1 MANLIEKIKDKRAP
15 APETPERRD
24 VPVAHPDP
32 QQGLTGAQVRERADA
47 GWTNAPVDPPG
58 KTVKQIVLSNIF
70 TYFNMLFFLL
80 ALCVIAVQQWL
91 NLTFMGVIIVNT
103 AIGII
108 QEIRSKKTLDK
119 LNILASPK
127 AVAVRDGRRVTIDT
141 AQLVRDDIV
150 IFAAGNQIYADAVVA
165 QDSCYVNEALITGES
180 DEIKKNPGDKLLS
193 GSFVVSG
200 MCRAQLTDVGA
211 DSYVSRLTQEAKR
224 AKKPQQSEMM
234 RSLQNLVK
242 WIGIL
247 VIPLGVV
254 MFVKE
259 YVWLGR
265 VVPIAVTS
273 TVGSIIGMIPE
284 GLYLLTSLALV
295 AGVVRLAQR
304 KTLVHELGC
313 IETLARVDT
322 LCVDKTGTVT
332 ENKMIVEDICPLCD
346 DRFTLE
352 DIRMI
357 MSDYVYAM
365 QADNDTM
372 AALRRYF
379 TGEKTQDATATLPFS
394 SAKKYG
400 GVSFHAEETY
410 LLGAPDVL
418 LAGRENPYQEQI
430 EGYSAKGCRVLL
442 LGMYDGALS
451 DETLSADLLPIA
463 LILLSNKIR
472 AEAPETFGYFASQGV
487 AVKVISGDNPVTVS
501 AVAQQAGIEGAEN
514 WVDARELKTDQ
525 DIARAIRRYTISGDN
540 ARTVSEVAK
549 RAGIENADR
558 FVDARTLTTEEAIR
572 DAAGKYTV
580 FGRVTPAQKRSL
592 VQALK
597 ADGHTVAMTGDGV
610 NDVLA
615 LKEADCSIAMASGS
629 DVACQVSHIVLLD
642 SNFAS
647 MPSVVAEGRRVIN
660 NIERSASLYLV
671 KNIFSFCLAFFT
683 LFATLPYPFSPAQLT
698 LVSAVTIGI
707 PSFILA
713 MEPNES
719 LVKGKFLRNVLFRAL
734 PAAMTDLAMV
744 VGILLF
750 YIAFQLDDTAM
761 ITICTG
767 VMGIVGLMMVH
778 RTCQPYNTIRKVMI
792 VVLSVL
798 FVIAYFGFPTLF
810 SLQKLNL
817 QSALILIVFGLLS
830 WPVMKAFCRLNDRM
844 RAKFEAWRAGKTAK
858 AA

>member
-1 MANLIEKIKDKRAP
+1 MAASFLKRKP
-15 APETPERRD
+15 KEPERPQR
-24 VPVAHPDP
+24 VEIPAVEADP
-32 QQGLTGAQVRERADA
+32 ELGLTGEQVHERLA
-47 GWTNAPVDPPG
+47 GGWDNRPVEPPG
-58 KTVKQIVLSNIF
+58 ATVQQIIVKNVC
-70 TYFNMLFFLL
+70 TYFNFLFFLL
-80 ALCVIAVQQWL
+80 AGCVIAVRQWL
-91 NLTFMGVIIVNT
+91 NLTFLGPVFCNMF
-103 AIGII
+103 IGIV
-108 QEIRSKKTLDK
+108 QDLRVKKKVDNLR
-119 LNILASPK
+119 IMSAPK
-127 AVAVRDGRRVTIDT
+127 CRAVRDGQIVQTE
-141 AQLVRDDIV
+141 AAALVRDDIAV
-150 IFAAGNQIYADAVVA
+150 FGPGDQIPADAVVA
-165 QDSCYVNEALITGES
+165 AGECRVNEALVTGEA
-180 DEIKKNPGDKLLS
+180 DEIVKRPGDALLS

-200 MCRAQLTDVGA
+200 SCRARLTKVGA
-211 DSYVSRLTQEAKR
+211 DSFVSRLTTEAR
-224 AKKPQQSEMM
+224 QTGSQPQSEMM
-234 RSLQNLVK
+234 RSLTSLIK
-242 WIGIL
+242 WIGVL
-247 VIPLGVV
+247 VIPLGTV
-254 MFVKE
+254 MFIKE
-259 YVWLGR
+259 YLWLKSP
-265 VVPIAVTS
+265 VADAVTS
-273 TVGSIIGMIPE
+273 TVGSIVGMIPE

-295 AGVVRLAQR
+295 ASVIRLANR
-304 KTLVHELGC
+304 RTLVHDMGC

-322 LCVDKTGTVT
+322 LCVDKTGTIT
-332 ENKMIVEDICPLCD
+332 EPKMTVDDIVPLQP
-346 DRFTLE
+346 DRYIAD

-357 MSDYVYAM
+357 MADYVCAM
-365 QADNDTM
+365 QDDNDTM

-379 TGEKTQDATATLPFS
+379 TGQSMQTAIAAMPFR

-442 LGMYDGALS
+442 LGMYDGALT
-451 DETLSADLLPIA
+451 DETLSAGFLPIA

-487 AVKVISGDNPVTVS
+487 AVKV
-501 AVAQQAGIEGAEN
+501 
-514 WVDARELKTDQ
+514 
-525 DIARAIRRYTISGDN
+525 ISGDN

-792 VVLSVL
+792 VVLGVL

-830 WPVMKAFCRLNDRM
+830 WPVMKAFCRLNDHM
-844 RAKFEAWRAGKTAK
+844 RTRFEAWRAGKTAK

>member
-1 MANLIEKIKDKRAP
+1 MSKLQLPRP
-15 APETPERRD
+15 AGKQPAAAQPQPERPQ
-24 VPVAHPDP
+24 VPLLETDP
-32 QQGLTGAQVRERADA
+32 AKGLTAEQAAQRMAAGLDNRAAASPTRSEIEIIRD
-47 GWTNAPVDPPG
+47 
-58 KTVKQIVLSNIF
+58 NIF
-70 TYFNMLFFLL
+70 TFFNLVFIVL
-80 ALCVIAVQQWL
+80 ALCLALVGSFANMTFLGVVIANTIIGTVQQL
-91 NLTFMGVIIVNT
+91 
-103 AIGII
+103 
-108 QEIRSKKTLDK
+108 RSKRTVDQLTL
-119 LNILASPK
+119 
-127 AVAVRDGRRVTIDT
+127 VAAHKVRCLRDGKSILLPSEE
-141 AQLVRDDIV
+141 LVRDDIV
-150 IFAAGNQIYADAVVA
+150 EFTSGEQICADAVVCTGSA
-165 QDSCYVNEALITGES
+165 QANEALITGEA
-180 DEIKKNPGDKLLS
+180 EPVPKNVGDVLRS
-193 GSFVVSG
+193 GSFLVSG
-200 MCRAQLTDVGA
+200 RCTVRLTHVGA
-211 DSYVSRLTQEAKR
+211 ESYASKLATEAREGGHKV
-224 AKKPQQSEMM
+224 AKGEMM
-234 RSLQNLVK
+234 RSLDGLIRV
-242 WIGIL
+242 IGIAL
-247 VIPLGVV
+247 IPMGVV
-254 MFVKE
+254 MFLKQ
-259 YVWLGR
+259 YVSLELPLR
-265 VVPIAVTS
+265 DSVEA
-273 TVGSIIGMIPE
+273 TVAALIGMIPE
-284 GLYLLTSLALV
+284 GLYLLTSVALAV
-295 AGVVRLAQR
+295 SMVRLAQR
-304 KTLVHELGC
+304 KVLAQDMNC
-313 IETLARVDT
+313 IETLARVDV

-332 ENKMIVEDICPLCD
+332 ENKMIVEDVCPLCD

-357 MSDYVYAM
+357 MADYVYAM

-400 GVSFHAEETY
+400 GVSFHTEETY

-442 LGMYDGALS
+442 LGMYDGALT
-451 DETLSADLLPIA
+451 DETLSAGFLPIA

-487 AVKVISGDNPVTVS
+487 AVKV
-501 AVAQQAGIEGAEN
+501 
-514 WVDARELKTDQ
+514 
-525 DIARAIRRYTISGDN
+525 ISGDN

-792 VVLSVL
+792 VVLGVL

-810 SLQKLNL
+810 SLQELNL

-830 WPVMKAFCRLNDRM
+830 WPVMKAFCRLNDHM
-844 RAKFEAWRAGKTAK
+844 RTRFEAWRAGKTAK

>member
-24 VPVAHPDP
+24 VPIVHPDP
-32 QQGLTGAQVRERADA
+32 QQGLTGAQVRERTDA

-127 AVAVRDGRRVTIDT
+127 AVVVRDGKRVTVDT

-150 IFAAGNQIYADAVVA
+150 VFAAGNQIYADAVVA

-193 GSFVVSG
+193 GSFIVSG

-242 WIGIL
+242 WIGII

-254 MFVKE
+254 MFIKE
-259 YVWLGR
+259 FVWLDR
-265 VVPIAVTS
+265 SVPIAVTS

-332 ENKMIVEDICPLCD
+332 ENKMIVEDVCPLCD

-442 LGMYDGALS
+442 LGMYDGTLS
-451 DETLSADLLPIA
+451 D
-463 LILLSNKIR
+463 
-472 AEAPETFGYFASQGV
+472 
-487 AVKVISGDNPVTVS
+487 
-501 AVAQQAGIEGAEN
+501 
-514 WVDARELKTDQ
+514 
-525 DIARAIRRYTISGDN
+525 
-540 ARTVSEVAK
+540 
-549 RAGIENADR
+549 
-558 FVDARTLTTEEAIR
+558 
-572 DAAGKYTV
+572 
-580 FGRVTPAQKRSL
+580 
-592 VQALK
+592 
-597 ADGHTVAMTGDGV
+597 
-610 NDVLA
+610 
-615 LKEADCSIAMASGS
+615 
-629 DVACQVSHIVLLD
+629 
-642 SNFAS
+642 
-647 MPSVVAEGRRVIN
+647 
-660 NIERSASLYLV
+660 
-671 KNIFSFCLAFFT
+671 
-683 LFATLPYPFSPAQLT
+683 
-698 LVSAVTIGI
+698 
-707 PSFILA
+707 
-713 MEPNES
+713 
-719 LVKGKFLRNVLFRAL
+719 
-734 PAAMTDLAMV
+734 
-744 VGILLF
+744 
-750 YIAFQLDDTAM
+750 
-761 ITICTG
+761 
-767 VMGIVGLMMVH
+767 
-778 RTCQPYNTIRKVMI
+778 
-792 VVLSVL
+792 
-798 FVIAYFGFPTLF
+798 
-810 SLQKLNL
+810 
-817 QSALILIVFGLLS
+817 
-830 WPVMKAFCRLNDRM
+830 
-844 RAKFEAWRAGKTAK
+844 
-858 AA
+858 